1 MILASKAREA
11 CLARQ
16 YDALFQQ
23 IYQDDALVSYQRAR
37 YAEALLQYIR
47 LYGDGEIEIYSAPGR
62 SEIGGN
68 HTDHQHGCVLAAAV
82 NLDIIAIAGR
92 ASQAI
97 QIQSDD
103 FALRNRQPVR
113 TPKRARRFGSLGT
126 RRLRPFACFGI
137 PGRRI
142 QCVFDQ
148 RRAHRL
154 RVILLR
160 RL

>member
-11 CLARQ
+11 CLAQQ
-16 YDALFQQ
+16 YDALFRQ
-23 IYQDDALVSYQRAR
+23 IYQDNALVPYQRTR

-68 HTDHQHGCVLAAAV
+68 HTDHQHGCVL
-82 NLDIIAIAGR
+82 GR
-92 ASQAI
+92 
-97 QIQSDD
+97 
-103 FALRNRQPVR
+103 RRQPGHHCHRRQGLSGNSNTIRWFCPFSHRNNQSVR
-113 TPKRARRFGSLGT
+113 TPSRARCFGGLGT

-142 QCVFDQ
+142 QCVF
-148 RRAHRL
+148 
-154 RVILLR
+154 
-160 RL
+160 